1 LNKVVKL
8 SKVVKVYGRGKLAVK
23 ALKGVDLEV
32 SEGEFLCIMG
42 PSGSGKTTLL
52 NIIAALDKP
61 TSGKVEVCG
70 ADLTKM
76 PEEKLA
82 RFRVKNIGIV
92 FQFHN
97 LLPDLTA
104 LDNVALPAIIATG
117 DIKESKR
124 KALELLEWLGLR
136 HRAFHKPFQLS
147 GGERQRVAVARAIVN
162 SPKLLLCDEPTGS
175 LDYKSKLKVLELLR
189 RINLEKRTTV
199 IIVTHDDLVA
209 KYSTRVLRLVDG
221 RIVESI

>member
-1 LNKVVKL
+1 LSKVVEL
-8 SKVVKVYGRGKLAVK
+8 SRVVKVYGKGELAVK

-61 TSGKVEVCG
+61 TSGEVKVCG
-70 ADLTKM
+70 LNLAKLS
-76 PEEKLA
+76 EEKLA
-82 RFRVKNIGIV
+82 RFRLRNIGIV

-117 DIKESKR
+117 DIKESRKR
-124 KALELLEWLGLR
+124 ALELLEWLGLSS
-136 HRAFHKPFQLS
+136 RAQHKPFQLS

-162 SPKLLLCDEPTGS
+162 KPRLLLCDEPTGS
-175 LDYKSKLKVLELLR
+175 LDYESKLRVLELLK
-189 RINLEKRTTV
+189 RINVEKKTAV
-199 IIVTHDDLVA
+199 IVVTHDELVA

-221 RIVESI
+221 RILESI

>member
-1 LNKVVKL
+1 MSKVVEL
-8 SKVVKVYGRGKLAVK
+8 SRVVKVYGKGELAVK

-61 TSGKVEVCG
+61 TSGEVKVCG
-70 ADLTKM
+70 LNLAKLS
-76 PEEKLA
+76 EEKLA
-82 RFRVKNIGIV
+82 RFRLRNIGIV

-117 DIKESKR
+117 DIKESRKR
-124 KALELLEWLGLR
+124 ALELLEWLGLSSG
-136 HRAFHKPFQLS
+136 AQHKPFQLS

-162 SPKLLLCDEPTGS
+162 KPRLLLCDEPTGS
-175 LDYKSKLKVLELLR
+175 LDYESKLRVLELLK
-189 RINLEKRTTV
+189 RINVEKKTAV
-199 IIVTHDDLVA
+199 IVVTHDELVA

-221 RIVESI
+221 RILESI